1 MKRTDRGA
9 NAGPCAPSD
18 SLPLPHRSG
27 AADKRLNRRSL
38 EFPQRRIFDAQCV
51 LDKVKKSYSFD
62 QRCDGDIVAKIVED
76 RFASAISRKVQ
87 LADDCDRLNQCVNH
101 PVIVNGEPV
110 SERANALAVNE
121 PPSENPSQ
129 ESDEKRKRRFG
140 VKLFSGYLNG
150 HDSKLEDKSVNRP
163 RVFNFSR
170 DKSVADVKCGK
181 ASLNSVVESSV
192 SDRAQVHL
200 RQKPKDS
207 SGSECA
213 RGTRCRSSPPWSA
226 GAPGWAPPWA
236 AERPG
241 GRLCRTW
248 YAGYGTL
255 AEDEDFSNE
264 QTLTD
269 VSSIH
274 FYTIPQCC
282 GPIKSR

>member
-1 MKRTDRGA
+1 MKRSDHGA
-9 NAGPCAPSD
+9 PAGTGPCAPFD
-18 SLPLPHRSG
+18 SVPLPHRSS
-27 AADKRLNRRSL
+27 AAEKKLNRRSL
-38 EFPQRRIFDAQCV
+38 EFPQRKIFDAQCV

-87 LADDCDRLNQCVNH
+87 LADDCDRLTQRVN
-101 PVIVNGEPV
+101 PVIVNGESV
-110 SERANALAVNE
+110 SERVSAPVVNE
-121 PPSENPSQ
+121 PPSENPPQ

-150 HDSKLEDKSVNRP
+150 QDSKVEDKSINKL

-170 DKSVADVKCGK
+170 DKSAVDVKCGK
-181 ASLNSVVESSV
+181 ASLNSAVDSSV

-236 AERPG
+236 VERPG

-269 VSSIH
+269 VSFFNSH
-274 FYTIPQCC
+274 TIPS
-282 GPIKSR
+282 K

>member
-1 MKRTDRGA
+1 MKRTDHGA
-9 NAGPCAPSD
+9 PAAPCSTSD
-18 SLPLPHRSG
+18 SHPLPHRAS
-27 AADKRLNRRSL
+27 AAEKRLNRRSL
-38 EFPQRRIFDAQCV
+38 EFPQRKIFDAQCV

-87 LADDCDRLNQCVNH
+87 LADDCDRLSHRVN
-101 PVIVNGEPV
+101 PVIVNGGSV
-110 SERANALAVNE
+110 SERASA
-121 PPSENPSQ
+121 PSSENPPQ

-150 HDSKLEDKSVNRP
+150 HDSKVEDKSVNRP

-170 DKSVADVKCGK
+170 DQSVVDVKYGK
-181 ASLNSVVESSV
+181 ASLNSGVDSSV
-192 SDRAQVHL
+192 SDRALVHL
-200 RQKPKDS
+200 RPKS
-207 SGSECA
+207 KESPGSECP
-213 RGTRCRSSPPWSA
+213 RGTRCRSSPPWGA

-269 VSSIH
+269 VSFFFSQTL
-274 FYTIPQCC
+274 FTE
-282 GPIKSR
+282 